1 MSDTSHDFEEAAVP
15 EHARPVHPDGEVDD
29 PVDAQVDAPVDA
41 AEGDPQYGGT
51 TGSEHDGGAEQIA
64 AEAQDATDSLDGRSP
79 QGASEPVHGG
89 AGDPVAGTGSPVEG
103 AGS

>member
-1 MSDTSHDFEEAAVP
+1 MTDTSQPDFEEAAVP

-29 PVDAQVDAPVDA
+29 PVDAEVDA

-51 TGSEHDGGAEQIA
+51 TGAEHDGGAEQIA